1 MDYER
6 TAAALRTGTLSDVQM
21 AKIAVVVCNPCAPD
35 YRVNKQAECMAAE
48 GHHVRVYCRAKEG
61 LIDHEVVNGVE
72 YVRIPFQLNQ
82 ALWTLLHLN
91 PRPTPPGTGQARP
104 SKVRAAQ
111 NILTKKASGKILR
124 VVRASLQPFYK
135 VMIYRAFTATFG
147 PHLEDWNPDL
157 IHAHDLIPLP
167 MAIEVARKTGAKVIY
182 DAHELETHRNPPLP
196 PHIRYAV
203 ERVERRNIV
212 KADAVFTVCD
222 PIADFLSDK
231 YRIARPHVVMNAP
244 QYPPISERKGNFIL
258 EDTRLNGA
266 DSHWRQSGGR
276 IDRLR
281 DLAGVSDDKILAVY
295 VGLVTTNRGL
305 ETVIEALPKL
315 PEVTLVTVG
324 PTNPASVEKLKEM
337 AERIGVA
344 DRFKLVPAVP
354 ADMVIDCVS
363 SATFGVCPIWP
374 LTKSYNWALPNKLFE
389 MTFAG
394 LPIVAS
400 NTEEVT
406 RFLKEND
413 LGLIYKYDDAEDCA
427 ANIRMLLDDFETYR
441 VSTDKKEQIRQKYS
455 WPKQASVVRQ
465 VYESLLSSSD
475 DARPQVGATTRQAS

>member
-1 MDYER
+1 
-6 TAAALRTGTLSDVQM
+6 
-21 AKIAVVVCNPCAPD
+21 
-35 YRVNKQAECMAAE
+35 MAAE
-48 GHHVRVYCRAKEG
+48 GHHVRVYCRAKDGFPDRE
-61 LIDHEVVNGVE
+61 IVNGVE
-72 YVRIPFQLNQ
+72 YVRIKFQLNQ
-82 ALWTLLHLN
+82 VLWKLLFGRSKSS
-91 PRPTPPGTGQARP
+91 PRPTAAHTSFAAGLAGRAGKKCLRSQTAAAPSMATTAAR
-104 SKVRAAQ
+104 R
-111 NILTKKASGKILR
+111 ILR
-124 VVRASLQPFYK
+124 FFVWLAKRTVANGVKVARASLVPFHKMFVYK
-135 VMIYRAFTATFG
+135 AFSATFG
-147 PHLEDWNPDL
+147 PHIEDWKPDV

-167 MAIEVARKTGAKVIY
+167 MAVEVARKTGAKVIY

-222 PIADFLSDK
+222 PIADFLRDK

-244 QYPPISERKGNFIL
+244 QYPPTSERKGNFIL
-258 EDTRLNGA
+258 EDTRLKGA
-266 DSHWRQSGGR
+266 DSHWRQSGGH

-295 VGLVTTNRGL
+295 VGLVTINRGL

-337 AERIGVA
+337 AERIGVT

-354 ADMVIDCVS
+354 VDMVIDCVS

-400 NTEEVT
+400 DTEEVS
-406 RFLKEND
+406 RFLNEND
-413 LGLIYKYDDAEDCA
+413 LGLIYKYNDAEDCA
-427 ANIRMLLDDFETYR
+427 SKIRTLLDDFESYR

-455 WPKQASVVRQ
+455 WPKQASVVKQ
-465 VYESLLSSSD
+465 VYETLLSSSD

>member
-1 MDYER
+1 
-6 TAAALRTGTLSDVQM
+6 
-21 AKIAVVVCNPCAPD
+21 
-35 YRVNKQAECMAAE
+35 MAAE

-61 LIDHEVVNGVE
+61 LPNHEIVKGVE
-72 YVRIPFQLNQ
+72 YIRVPFQLNQ
-82 ALWTLLHLN
+82 ALWRLLQLN
-91 PRPTPPGTGQARP
+91 PKARSPGSELSQS
-104 SKVRAAQ
+104 SKVQKIQ
-111 NILTKKASGKILR
+111 NLMTKRVSAKAVSLA
-124 VVRASLQPFYK
+124 RASLRPFYK
-135 VMIYRAFTATFG
+135 TLIYRAFTATFG
-147 PHLEDWNPDL
+147 PQIEGWKPDV

-182 DAHELETHRNPPLP
+182 DAHELETHRNPPP
-196 PHIRYAV
+196 PAHIRYVV
-203 ERVERRNIV
+203 ESVERRNIV

-222 PIADFLSDK
+222 PIADFLRDK
-231 YRIARPHVVMNAP
+231 YRITRPHVVMNAP
-244 QYPPISERKGNFIL
+244 QYPPTAERNGNFVL
-258 EDTRLNGA
+258 EDTTVREPG
-266 DSHWRQSGGR
+266 SHWRQSGGR
-276 IDRLR
+276 VERLR
-281 DLAGVSDDKILAVY
+281 DLAEVSDEKVLAVY

-324 PTNPASVEKLKEM
+324 PTNPASVEKLILM
-337 AERIGVA
+337 ADHLGVS

-427 ANIRMLLDDFETYR
+427 AKIRMLLDDFETYR

-465 VYESLLSSSD
+465 VYESLLSSSN